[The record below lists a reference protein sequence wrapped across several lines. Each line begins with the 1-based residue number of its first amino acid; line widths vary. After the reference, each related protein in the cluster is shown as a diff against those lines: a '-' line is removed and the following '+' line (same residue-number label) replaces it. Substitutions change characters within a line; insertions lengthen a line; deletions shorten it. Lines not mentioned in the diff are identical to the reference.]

1 MRVYEVA
8 TFYTMFI
15 RNPIGKHHVQVFVLI
30 KDLPLGIPLNTLTS
44 TKLTYSS

>member
-15 RNPIGKHHVQVFVLI
+15 RDPIGKHHVQVEF
-30 KDLPLGIPLNTLTS
+30 DF
-44 TKLTYSS
+44 